1 MEIIKLPGFG
11 LPVNYMPDNNDH
23 FPTLLGRDS
32 DFQAATLTN
41 RELCMLRF
49 IEEITNKP
57 EWWIKVNDE
66 TIASRWKAEALE
78 FDWGRYLKYGDFT
91 PAMADACIE
100 EIKFK
105 AEIYEKTKLLP
116 VYDYTAAIV
125 KSDHLI
131 PDDLWHSLKTGVKA
145 LEDIPDEAKDW
156 HPGSNGK
163 VLNLVHPSMYPLVYG
178 KSRVLLGRR
187 IGLAEALNDCG
198 QGLVVEKPTD
208 RSIRGE
214 FWHCT
219 STNFQWLPCD
229 VSVENGRVKIE
240 SYINNLHPVK
250 NVSLYPV
257 IEKFIEKALPAWD
270 IVYRWLEEFPMQRL
284 KIEQARRRCRSK
296 RTCANSDHTCTP
308 LARPTRDDEPRR
320 CDYDNNNSNS
330 EISDSDDD
338 TPREKP
344 RHWREPKRTLKA
356 TLRHSLKKTDQ
367 SDSEYESEDYDS
379 SEDRDMPDSQTEDE
393 YEEEE
398 EQERDPNHVSEKEVK
413 RRDLRWFSKTHPV
426 IAPEPSPEPQLK
438 FRAEDVKPAHEI
450 FPEPGPKRL
459 QVIVKLANIHL
470 TPENPTYPGGS
481 WHTEGQLNE
490 HICSTAL
497 FYYDNENITDS
508 YIDFRTMANADELDE
523 GLLSYEQY
531 DWKTIQRVFAIEWPG
546 GGSRIQSIGSV
557 LTREKRA
564 LFFPNVFQHHVNSF
578 KLADPKKP
586 GHRKILALFLVDPAI
601 PVISTANV
609 PPQQKDWWPEE
620 LKPNGAL
627 PFDEEKAREFRKE
640 LMQER
645 SANEIRSYEKMK
657 NVEWNFCEH

>member
-1 MEIIKLPGFG
+1 METIRLPGFG
-11 LPVNYMPDNNDH
+11 LPVNYMPDDDDH
-23 FPTLLGRDS
+23 FPLLLGVDL
-32 DFQAATLTN
+32 DFEAATLTN

-57 EWWIKVNDE
+57 EWWVKVNDE

-91 PAMADACIE
+91 PAMANACIE
-100 EIKFK
+100 EIKLK

-125 KSDHLI
+125 KSDNLI
-131 PDDLWHSLKTGVKA
+131 PDDLWQSLKTGVKA
-145 LEDIPDEAKDW
+145 LEDIPEEAKDW
-156 HPGSNGK
+156 HPGSEGK

-178 KSRVLLGRR
+178 KSRVLLSRR
-187 IGLAEALNDCG
+187 VGVAEALNECG
-198 QGLVVEKPTD
+198 QGTIVEKPTD
-208 RSIRGE
+208 ASIKGE

-240 SYINNLHPVK
+240 SYINNLHPAK
-250 NVSLYPV
+250 HAALYPI
-257 IEKFIEKALPAWD
+257 IETFIGKALPAWD
-270 IVYRWLEEFPMQRL
+270 VVYRWLEEFPMQRL
-284 KIEQARRRCRSK
+284 KTEQARKRCRSK

-320 CDYDNNNSNS
+320 SQYDQDYSDWD
-330 EISDSDDD
+330 ISDSDDE
-338 TPREKP
+338 TPQEQP
-344 RHWREPKRTLKA
+344 RDWREPKRTLKA
-356 TLRHSLKKTDQ
+356 TLRRFRKKTDQ
-367 SDSEYESEDYDS
+367 PDSEYESEDYDS
-379 SEDRDMPDSQTEDE
+379 SEDRDMPGCQSEDE
-393 YEEEE
+393 DENEE
-398 EQERDPNHVSEKEVK
+398 EQEHEPNHVSAKEVK
-413 RRDLRWFSKTHPV
+413 RRDLRWFYKTHPV
-426 IAPEPSPEPQLK
+426 VAPEPSLEPQLT
-438 FRAEDVKPAHEI
+438 FRAEDVKSVDDV
-450 FPEPGPKRL
+450 FSDLGPKKL

-508 YIDFRTMANADELDE
+508 YIDFRTMANAEELDE
-523 GLLSYEQY
+523 ELLEYEQY

-546 GGSRIQSIGSV
+546 GGSLIQSIGSV

-578 KLADPKKP
+578 KLADPTKP

-609 PPQQKDWWPEE
+609 PPQQKAWWPEE
-620 LKPNGAL
+620 LNPTGDL
-627 PFDEEKAREFRKE
+627 PFDEEKAKEFRKE
-640 LMQER
+640 LMEER
-645 SANEIRSYEKMK
+645 SANEFRSDQKIK
-657 NVEWNFCEH
+657 NAEWDFCEH